1 MYCIPVGDLKYCTS
15 TTYTC
20 RGSEVLGRTS
30 RRCQSSGP
38 WPARRGRP
46 VALFKVAKNKITY
59 TKPSPKTLFPKFCSQ
74 NFVPKTLFPKTVLTK
89 TLLQNCVGKTFFP
102 KLASQKLAC
111 GEVMTNCSTFS
122 NWWTRKMPRVSLPW
136 EPTSCLGSIHAS
148 LTKVTLK
155 KIT

>member
-1 MYCIPVGDLKYCTS
+1 MREVRVWERYKYEWVRYEYEWGTSMYERGTSLREVRQWERYKSMVKVHSIMVFNGHCKIQIVLDEFSWSKNIERKKYFVLQYCTMYCIPVGDLKYCTS

-59 TKPSPKTLFPKFCSQ
+59 TNNYCIA
-74 NFVPKTLFPKTVLTK
+74 
-89 TLLQNCVGKTFFP
+89 LQ
-102 KLASQKLAC
+102 
-111 GEVMTNCSTFS
+111 M
-122 NWWTRKMPRVSLPW
+122 
-136 EPTSCLGSIHAS
+136 
-148 LTKVTLK
+148 
-155 KIT
+155 

>member
-46 VALFKVAKNKITY
+46 VALLKLQKTKLHIQTTFGICTDVKNRRI
-59 TKPSPKTLFPKFCSQ
+59 FPTNLPLVHSVLCIEFFFIFLD
-74 NFVPKTLFPKTVLTK
+74 NFVPKTLFPKPCSQKLCFQKLCYKTVLAK
-89 TLLQNCVGKTFFP
+89 TVLPKTFFP
-102 KLASQKLAC
+102 K
-111 GEVMTNCSTFS
+111 T
-122 NWWTRKMPRVSLPW
+122 
-136 EPTSCLGSIHAS
+136 CLW
-148 LTKVTLK
+148 
-155 KIT
+155 